1 MKIKFLADVN
11 VEKAVVEY
19 LLEKKYDTKWIPD
32 FNCAMPDEDLLHLA
46 NIENRIIITNDK
58 DFGELIYLQK
68 KISTGIILFRVK
80 EQRVEDK
87 VNLIK
92 YLLENFTEKIMNH
105 FIVITDEKIRI
116 ISLEVGK

>member
-1 MKIKFLADVN
+1 
-11 VEKAVVEY
+11 
-19 LLEKKYDTKWIPD
+19 
-32 FNCAMPDEDLLHLA
+32 LA

-92 YLLENFTEKIMNH
+92 YLLENFNEKILNH
-105 FIVITDEKIRI
+105 FIVITEEKIRI
-116 ISLEVGK
+116 IPMEVAK

>member
-19 LLEKKYDTKWIPD
+19 LLGKRYDTKWIPD
-32 FNCAMPDEDLLHLA
+32 YNCEMPDEDLLHLA

-80 EQRVEDK
+80 GQKAEEK
-87 VNLIK
+87 VSLIK
-92 YLLENFTEKIMNH
+92 YLLENFGEKILNH
-105 FIVITDEKIRI
+105 YIVITEEKIRVI
-116 ISLEVGK
+116 PMEVSK